1 MIYKKEAILKNIVL
15 LVPLFFFL
23 SAVHCEKNWF
33 FQYGNSKQNIF
44 QSIAEIP
51 DDGYIL
57 VGNSNTLGNGKN
69 DIWIVRLDQNLKF
82 QCFFYT
88 FQDSL

>member
-1 MIYKKEAILKNIVL
+1 MICKKKAILKNIVL
-15 LVPLFFFL
+15 LIQIFFCF
-23 SAVHCEKNWF
+23 SIVHCEKNWF

-51 DDGYIL
+51 DKGYIL

-69 DIWIVRLDQNLKF
+69 DLWIVRLDQNLKF
-82 QCFFYT
+82 QW
-88 FQDSL
+88 QR